1 MERESANSDRK
12 QRCRPIFG
20 SIHPQQ
26 LYAFPYAIRVRMTLA
41 TDQDVIVVGCGI
53 AGLTAANRAAE
64 LGLDV
69 TVLEKSP
76 KDKRGGHTRYSE
88 SFRVA
93 STECD
98 LQQFGYEFA
107 IDDYSPDDFYRDIMS
122 QTNGRADDALAR
134 TIVEEIGPTV
144 EWLTELG
151 VEWDMEPL
159 NVGYTAART
168 FFDGPQLVDALVDA
182 AEESGATFRYR
193 TEAREIIFEDGT
205 VAGLCARADEGVV
218 ELRADAVI
226 AAAGGYESSEER
238 RIKYYGSEYDAMTVR
253 GSRYNTGEGIEMVL
267 DAGGRATG
275 QWGGAHMALIDS
287 AAPKYEGGANRVD
300 GYQYGVLINDEGE
313 RFFDEGE
320 DARAHTYAK
329 LGRIIF
335 EQPNHKAYI
344 LIDDPLKEHM
354 RATGPGGWVSG
365 DTVAGVLSELGCD
378 RPARG
383 KETVTEFNAG
393 SNPDGFDPDVLDGNA
408 TDGVEP
414 EKSNWALPIDEPP
427 FHGYRVTGGIT
438 FGFGGAATDD
448 RAHALDTIDRPIP
461 GLYVAGNT
469 TGGLFFDNYPGG
481 TGLANGAVFGRIAA
495 EEAAGLLG

>member
-1 MERESANSDRK
+1 
-12 QRCRPIFG
+12 
-20 SIHPQQ
+20 
-26 LYAFPYAIRVRMTLA
+26 
-41 TDQDVIVVGCGI
+41 
-53 AGLTAANRAAE
+53 
-64 LGLDV
+64 
-69 TVLEKSP
+69 
-76 KDKRGGHTRYSE
+76 
-88 SFRVA
+88 
-93 STECD
+93 
-98 LQQFGYEFA
+98 
-107 IDDYSPDDFYRDIMS
+107 
-122 QTNGRADDALAR
+122 
-134 TIVEEIGPTV
+134 
-144 EWLTELG
+144 
-151 VEWDMEPL
+151 
-159 NVGYTAART
+159 
-168 FFDGPQLVDALVDA
+168 
-182 AEESGATFRYR
+182 
-193 TEAREIIFEDGT
+193 
-205 VAGLCARADEGVV
+205 
-218 ELRADAVI
+218 
-226 AAAGGYESSEER
+226 
-238 RIKYYGSEYDAMTVR
+238 
-253 GSRYNTGEGIEMVL
+253 
-267 DAGGRATG
+267 
-275 QWGGAHMALIDS
+275 MALIDS

-393 SNPDGFDPDVLDGNA
+393 SNPDGFVPDVLDGNA

-414 EKSNWALPIDEPP
+414 EKSNWALPIDESPY
-427 FHGYRVTGGIT
+427 HGYRVTGGIT

-448 RAHALDTIDRPIP
+448 RARALDTIDRPIP

-481 TGLANGAVFGRIAA
+481 TGLTNAAVFGRIAA